1 VVFYNNKSLRQ
12 YETDAAQTAL
22 RLAGEWSGLADPAG
36 VVGYRQRLREGVE
49 AHLRVSEEEVLRI
62 VRQVIGTCRYLSLL
76 IVTDRGAARRSR
88 ARLSRKLRLSPGAL
102 AGSRLLQRLQQR
114 LLQWLQQRLLHRLLQ
129 LRRRQQVK
137 SRVTLVYGDALT
149 GSST

>member
-76 IVTDRGAARRSR
+76 IVTYRYLSLLVVTYRYSSLLIEVLPGDRGQDYQGSCGCRQGRWPAHGCCNGCNNGYCNGCNNGCCIGCCNFVVASR
-88 ARLSRKLRLSPGAL
+88 
-102 AGSRLLQRLQQR
+102 
-114 LLQWLQQRLLHRLLQ
+114 
-129 LRRRQQVK
+129 
-137 SRVTLVYGDALT
+137 
-149 GSST
+149 